1 MNIFNG
7 AVLNVAAAA
16 AKLVATKAAYTV
28 DNLKVAQI
36 YKVSTIGGKVITS
49 IME

>member
-16 AKLVATKAAYTV
+16 AKLVATKAAYTIDV
-28 DNLKVAQI
+28 LKVSKI
-36 YKVSTIGGKVITS
+36 YRVFTIVLIQLA
-49 IME
+49 